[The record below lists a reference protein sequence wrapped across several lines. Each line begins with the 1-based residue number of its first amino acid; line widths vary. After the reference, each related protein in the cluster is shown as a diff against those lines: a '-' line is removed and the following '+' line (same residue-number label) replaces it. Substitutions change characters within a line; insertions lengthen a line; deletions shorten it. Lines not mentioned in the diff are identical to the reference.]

1 MKFDTLPITRR
12 FPVRTRRA
20 AAFTLVEML
29 VVITIIT
36 ILLTV
41 GALGLKNLS
50 KGSGVSA
57 GLPVAEAVFAEA
69 RAIAIGRGTKAR
81 VLVHAENNRNDEVHR
96 ERYLKYMAVAYE
108 ELDDDGN
115 PTGNWKIASR
125 GSSLP
130 DSVYFVRSLSEEK
143 NAPTLNKMTITLP
156 GNSSTS
162 CYFYE
167 FNSEGMIT
175 NPTISGNSVPR
186 FVIRVGSLPPGQD
199 EPVAASEAQNNM
211 GGFVIWR
218 SGRTSVFRHPDQ
230 IQ

>member
-1 MKFDTLPITRR
+1 MKFDTLPITCR

-96 ERYLKYMAVAYE
+96 ERYLKYMAGC
-108 ELDDDGN
+108 L
-115 PTGNWKIASR
+115 
-125 GSSLP
+125 
-130 DSVYFVRSLSEEK
+130 
-143 NAPTLNKMTITLP
+143 
-156 GNSSTS
+156 
-162 CYFYE
+162 
-167 FNSEGMIT
+167 
-175 NPTISGNSVPR
+175 
-186 FVIRVGSLPPGQD
+186 
-199 EPVAASEAQNNM
+199 
-211 GGFVIWR
+211 
-218 SGRTSVFRHPDQ
+218 
-230 IQ
+230 